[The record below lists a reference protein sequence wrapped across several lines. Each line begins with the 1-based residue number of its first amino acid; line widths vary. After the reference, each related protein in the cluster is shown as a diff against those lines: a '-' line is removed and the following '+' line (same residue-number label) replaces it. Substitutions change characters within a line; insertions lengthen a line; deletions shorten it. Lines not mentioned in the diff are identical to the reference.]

1 MALSRRLL
9 WCALA
14 VCLAFSLTVGS
25 APLAVYP
32 PSLDASRAQPPH
44 IKASVFRE
52 RRQSNAVD
60 RTFLLLALLRAASQ
74 GSR

>member
-14 VCLAFSLTVGS
+14 VCLVFSLMPRS
-25 APLAVYP
+25 APPAVHP
-32 PSLDASRAQPPH
+32 PSLDSSRAQPRH

-52 RRQSNAVD
+52 RRQPSAVD